1 MVESSKD
8 DNEKLELLL
17 ELIKKEGKLS
27 EITENEIM
35 SLFENRGEKAINIL
49 KEQKLHKHI
58 LNEKLAIWEVEGKS
72 QNYLIINDAFCECTD
87 FQIRVLSRGE
97 KTLCYH
103 LLAKIMGENL
113 HLYNIKKISN
123 KEYDELILSRI

>member
-72 QNYLIINDAFCECTD
+72 QNYCECTD